1 MTARQSSKNVFR
13 DATFAWGT
21 WTSAR
26 LHAKHGQPAYLYFFD
41 HAQPLGAQQTY
52 EEVDTPDKLGTFHS
66 SEYPYIFGTLDVLS
80 RDWTAA
86 DRALSVELQAYW
98 TNFSRSGDPNG
109 GGLPTWPKVDAGG
122 ATTMQL
128 GDRTGPGEIP
138 ISRRCASSTNGCNA
152 GSNGCPTTEQAMK
165 TSIATVSLER
175 HA

>member
-86 DRALSVELQAYW
+86 DRALSAELQAYW
-98 TNFSRSGDPNG
+98 TNFARSGDPNG
-109 GGLPTWPKVDAGG
+109 GGLPAWPKVDAGG
-122 ATTMQL
+122 AATMQL

-138 ISRRCASSTNGCNA
+138 HL
-152 GSNGCPTTEQAMK
+152 
-165 TSIATVSLER
+165 ATLRFFDEWMQR
-175 HA
+175 GQ